1 MRKELWGLRKI
12 DTKEPVYTYWAS
24 SNKYRALFAKREN
37 AEAACQNPMNPN
49 MEPFRITG
57 SDTGEPERHGHW
69 EVHFEHWAPYQRCS
83 VCGFEFPLVSSESV
97 RGVCPYK
104 HCPECTARMDEKE
117 NPHWC
122 RAQEI
127 IEKERS

>member
-37 AEAACQNPMNPN
+37 AEAACKNPMNPN

-57 SDTGEPERHGHW
+57 SDFGEPERHGHW
-69 EVHFEHWAPYQRCS
+69 EIHFEHWTPYQRCS
-83 VCGFEFPLVSSESV
+83 VCGFELPLMSSENE
-97 RGVCPYK
+97 REIGLYK
-104 HCPECTARMDEKE
+104 HCPECTARMDEE
-117 NPHWC
+117 
-122 RAQEI
+122 
-127 IEKERS
+127 SGST